1 MNSPGFLAII
11 LVVFLLLGVYNV
23 FTGLRRQREAQLRGQ
38 RIRWYR
44 QINILTGIEYLL
56 LSMVFGISLNLRN
69 SAFPAFLRS
78 LVVPFYLV
86 VLAAS
91 AILAAFVI
99 RQAISNARQISKSS
113 SSPTLR
119 NSAPAI
125 RQDEDSNVTPE
136 QRAANVQHRR
146 ERRQKAAAAR
156 RRRSGKA

>member
-1 MNSPGFLAII
+1 MNNPGFLAII

-38 RIRWYR
+38 RIRWYQ

-69 SAFPAFLRS
+69 STFPAFLRS

-113 SSPTLR
+113 PSPAHR
-119 NSAPAI
+119 NSAPAV
-125 RQDEDSNVTPE
+125 RQDEDSNVTLE